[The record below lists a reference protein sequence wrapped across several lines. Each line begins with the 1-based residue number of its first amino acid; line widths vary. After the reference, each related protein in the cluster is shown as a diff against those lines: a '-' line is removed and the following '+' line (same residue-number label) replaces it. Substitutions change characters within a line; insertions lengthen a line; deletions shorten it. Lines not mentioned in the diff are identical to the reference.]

1 MSGNIQGYQ
10 DLTAWQTA
18 MDLVE
23 AVYRVTHMWPKEE
36 LYGLTNQARRAAVSV
51 PANIAEGKGR
61 QGAAE
66 FAHHLSMAMGSL
78 HEAETHLLIA
88 RRLGYSS
95 ADDTARLLAQS
106 GEVGRLIGGLMRS
119 LRAAQS

>member
-1 MSGNIQGYQ
+1 MSGSINGYR
-10 DLTAWQTA
+10 DLTAWQKA

-23 AVYRVTHMWPKEE
+23 AIYRVTQMWPKEE
-36 LYGLTNQARRAAVSV
+36 LYGLTNQARRAAISV
-51 PANIAEGKGR
+51 PANSAEGKGR

-88 RRLGYSS
+88 GRLGYSS
-95 ADDTARLLAQS
+95 ADDTARLLTQS

>member
-1 MSGNIQGYQ
+1 MSGSIQRYQ
-10 DLTAWQTA
+10 DLTAWQKA

-23 AVYRVTHMWPKEE
+23 AVYRLTQTWPKEE
-36 LYGLTNQARRAAVSV
+36 LYGLTNQARRAVVSV

-66 FAHHLSMAMGSL
+66 FVHHLSIAMGSL

-88 RRLGYSS
+88 GRLGYSS
-95 ADDTARLLAQS
+95 ADDTAGPLTLA

-119 LRAAQS
+119 LRAARP